1 MVGLFGKRSS
11 ILIYIYTDPFLAK
24 YFIHLFKKNL
34 FNQILKLNI
43 VLILFQGISAMAE
56 GVISEPSLVQ
66 KVKDNVSFRNVFLT
80 ISTK

>member
-11 ILIYIYTDPFLAK
+11 IFLYIYTDPFLAK
-24 YFIHLFKKNL
+24 NLIHLFKKNI
-34 FNQILKLNI
+34 FNQILKQYI